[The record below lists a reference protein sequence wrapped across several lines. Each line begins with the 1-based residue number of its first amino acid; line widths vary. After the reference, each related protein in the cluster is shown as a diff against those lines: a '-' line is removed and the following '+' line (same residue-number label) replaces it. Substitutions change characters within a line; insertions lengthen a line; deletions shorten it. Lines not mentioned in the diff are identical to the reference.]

1 MRKRT
6 PKIYG
11 VILAGGPSSRMGQD
25 KACMCIEN
33 ESLLD
38 RTKRLLESLGVKEV
52 IVCRNE
58 DGYLNDIYPNA
69 GPMAGIQS
77 ALIKTKS
84 AKVANTLLIMPID
97 MPFLDKKM
105 MEDLLSVG
113 NAMRCAVNYSDYQLP
128 LYLPNNAEN
137 REFAKVVA
145 TSTEDRTI
153 KRYLNIINSAQ
164 VNSSEAEKL
173 SSMNN
178 KSDWQQVVSALTV
191 KERSA

>member
-1 MRKRT
+1 MRKRV

-11 VILAGGPSSRMGQD
+11 VILAGGQSSQMGED
-25 KACMCIEN
+25 KAHLQLDN

-38 RTKRLLESLGVKEV
+38 RCIHLLESLNVKEV

-58 DGYLNDIYPNA
+58 ADYLHDIYTNA
-69 GPMAGIQS
+69 GPMAGIHS
-77 ALIKTKS
+77 ALAKTQS

-97 MPFLDKKM
+97 MPFLDDNIM
-105 MEDLLSVG
+105 QDLLSFG

-145 TSTEDRTI
+145 TSSEDRSI

-164 VNSSEAEKL
+164 VNASEIEKL
-173 SSMNN
+173 MSLNN
-178 KSDWQQVVSALTV
+178 KVDLKRAVVALNT
-191 KERSA
+191 